1 MTGIATEDRSGA
13 TRSSSTERRGHPRV
27 RRVTAYVVVVLL
39 GVALLVLFALSAR
52 RPTAPLDPDGAGR
65 AGGMALAEVLRD
77 QGVDV
82 EVVRSIGALEA
93 TAPDRST
100 TVLLADRA
108 NLGPGATRRLADASS
123 TAGRLVLVGV
133 TSEQLRLMGLPLG
146 SFPGSAE
153 GLVARCSSE
162 VARDADVVSVLDTR
176 YLLDEGSPLSA
187 AATHCFDLPEPD
199 STTGEPAP
207 DGAYG
212 SGLLELPSTTDRP
225 ETVVVGVGPSWTNE
239 LVAQDSNAGVALRSL
254 GATPRLLWYQPGEGD
269 LTAPG
274 PLGGA
279 EGSEPLWPRWTGSA
293 VTVVGLAVVLLALSR
308 GRRLGRLVREPLPVV
323 VRAIE
328 TTESR
333 GRLYR
338 RAGDRGRAAQVL
350 RAGTAARLSR
360 RLAVPPGAAPTT
372 LVHAVS
378 TTAGREPADVGVIL
392 FGPTPHDDASLI
404 HLAQQLT
411 DLEERTHRP

>member
-1 MTGIATEDRSGA
+1 MTGVRTEDRTDTTA
-13 TRSSSTERRGHPRV
+13 SSSTEWRGHPRV
-27 RRVTAYVVVVLL
+27 RRVTAYVGVVLL
-39 GVALLVLFALSAR
+39 GVALLVLLALSAT
-52 RPTAPLDPDGAGR
+52 RPTAPLDPEGAGR
-65 AGGMALAEVLRD
+65 EGGMALAEVLRD

-93 TAPDRST
+93 TAPDPST
-100 TVLLADRA
+100 TVLLAEPV
-108 NLGPGATRRLADASS
+108 NLGPGATRRLADASE

-133 TSEQLRLMGLPLG
+133 TSEQLMLMGLPLG

-176 YLLDEGSPLSA
+176 YLLHEGSPLNG
-187 AATHCFDLPEPD
+187 ATRCFDLPEPD

-225 ETVVVGVGPSWTNE
+225 ETVIVGVGPSWTNE
-239 LVAQDSNAGVALRSL
+239 LVAQDSNAAVALRSL

-274 PLGGA
+274 PLGGG
-279 EGSEPLWPRWTGSA
+279 EGSEPLWPRWTGPA

-378 TTAGREPADVGVIL
+378 TTAGREPADVGAIL